1 MHRLWYDLR
10 TQSMFETDLRTAVL
24 EIDAT
29 LEQMIWRVVGTVR
42 RAGRRPPAFDAGT
55 TYSLLDGIFEKA
67 LLAHI
72 TGADDALRV
81 AAPPRP
87 RRAAHAARA
96 LTGTRRRRG
105 RAVGAAA

>member
-10 TQSMFETDLRTAVL
+10 TQSMFETELRTAVL

-29 LEQMIWRVVGTVR
+29 LEQMIWRVVGR
-42 RAGRRPPAFDAGT
+42 YAELAGRPPAFDAGT

-72 TGADDALRV
+72 TGADDALASLR
-81 AAPPRP
+81 
-87 RRAAHAARA
+87 RRALEVLPTLLAR
-96 LTGTRRRRG
+96 
-105 RAVGAAA
+105 